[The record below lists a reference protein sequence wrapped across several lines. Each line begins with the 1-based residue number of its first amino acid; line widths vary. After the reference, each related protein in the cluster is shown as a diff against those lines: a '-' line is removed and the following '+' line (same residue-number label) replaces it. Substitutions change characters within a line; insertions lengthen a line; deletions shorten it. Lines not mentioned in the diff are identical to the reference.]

1 MHIRVSRSTRPNTCM
16 YSIPNDVLTEISQA
30 KCVGATISN
39 DFLWDT
45 NTSAIARKASVACH
59 GSGSTIHVQSPS
71 RATHTA
77 GGIERH
83 TSASVSKCYL
93 NLICHNIS
101 YCPKETKAIAYNSL
115 VCSTLDYCGAVRD
128 PNFRKRLIN
137 WNASTAGLL
146 ALPQTGW
153 EPTINVV
160 PSPPWCATSSG
171 PPSKLD
177 GNTIAWQISTKRQTD
192 SWQYH
197 LYQLHSRR
205 LQDPFKPQQEFP
217 HYHHHLY
224 TVTKKTPSGTPSQQ
238 RSWRV
243 PHWTPSKPLQPIR
256 ASHNTCY
263 HLHWWDAPFPGDLPT
278 IQPEPEPELDSHNT
292 YLVP

>member
-1 MHIRVSRSTRPNTCM
+1 MHIRVSRSTCPNTCM

-115 VCSTLDYCGAVRD
+115 VCSTLDYCGAVRY
-128 PNFRKRLIN
+128 PTFRKRLIN

-160 PSPPWCATSSG
+160 TSPPWCATSSG

-177 GNTIAWQISTKRQTD
+177 GNTIAWQISTKWQTD
-192 SWQYH
+192 SRQYH
-197 LYQLHSRR
+197 LPASFPQTTGPIQATTRISALSPPPIHSN
-205 LQDPFKPQQEFP
+205 
-217 HYHHHLY
+217 
-224 TVTKKTPSGTPSQQ
+224 KKKPSGTPSQQ
-238 RSWRV
+238 TSWRV